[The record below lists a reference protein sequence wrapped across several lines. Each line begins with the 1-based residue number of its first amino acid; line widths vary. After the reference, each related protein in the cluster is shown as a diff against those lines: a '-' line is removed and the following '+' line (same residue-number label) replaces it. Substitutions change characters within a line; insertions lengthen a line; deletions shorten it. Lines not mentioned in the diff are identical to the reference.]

1 MSGRDEGAAAP
12 RGLRD
17 WVDQVRGTARR
28 DEAFWTRQQAG
39 IRGRLDVSGTRRW
52 AWALALGASAAT
64 ATAAIVLAGRGPSGP
79 VPPGVPATV
88 AVETASDGDDQLLM
102 EVESA
107 VMREVPLAYEAVDF
121 QWNGARD
128 PEAD

>member
-1 MSGRDEGAAAP
+1 MSGRDGGAEAT

-17 WVDQVRGTARR
+17 WVDEVRGTALR
-28 DEAFWTRQQAG
+28 DEAFWTRQRAG
-39 IRGRLDVSGTRRW
+39 IRGRLDVPGTRRW
-52 AWALALGASAAT
+52 AWALALGASV
-64 ATAAIVLAGRGPSGP
+64 ATAAVAIVMTGRGPSGP
-79 VPPGVPATV
+79 VTPGVPATV
-88 AVETASDGDDQLLM
+88 AVETASDDDDQLLV
-102 EVESA
+102 EVEIA